1 MVGDTLVK
9 LEEHNPKNKKI
20 YAVGDSCRLAFDP
33 ESVHI
38 L

>member
-9 LEEHNPKNKKI
+9 LTAPNPKNKKI
-20 YAVGDSCRLAFDP
+20 YQVGDTCRLVFAP